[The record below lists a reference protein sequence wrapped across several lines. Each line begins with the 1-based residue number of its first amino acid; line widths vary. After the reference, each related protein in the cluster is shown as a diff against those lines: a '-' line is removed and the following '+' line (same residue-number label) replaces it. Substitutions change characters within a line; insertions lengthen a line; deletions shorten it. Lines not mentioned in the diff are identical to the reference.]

1 MTLQFADR
9 FIKVPLGVAEDI
21 LVKVGSLIFPVDF
34 VILDMK
40 ADPAMP
46 ILLGRAFLY
55 TAKANFDM
63 DGGNLTL
70 QIGMDVVTFNMN
82 DPGKFSSNIA
92 KCEAISECY
101 RVEVCDPEVAQE
113 LFRMK
118 QEQYDEECGFGDLK
132 LVAAVTFEDEKEED
146 AGDDEPSEMVEE

>member
-1 MTLQFADR
+1 
-9 FIKVPLGVAEDI
+9 
-21 LVKVGSLIFPVDF
+21 
-34 VILDMK
+34 MK

-46 ILLGRAFLY
+46 ILLGRPFLY
-55 TAKANFDM
+55 TAKVNFDM

-70 QIGMDVVTFNMN
+70 RIGTEVVTFNMS
-82 DPGKFSSNIA
+82 DPGKFSSEIA

-118 QEQYDEECGFGDLK
+118 QERLDEECGFGDLK
-132 LVAAVTFEDEKEED
+132 LVAAVTFEDEKEEEAVNEKATQEEEQENHD
-146 AGDDEPSEMVEE
+146 LRGAGES

>member
-1 MTLQFADR
+1 MKVEKALCDIGSSIDFMPYSIFKQVGLEEIKPTRMTLQFADR
-9 FIKVPLGVAEDI
+9 SVKVPLGMAEDI

-46 ILLGRAFLY
+46 ILLGRPFLY

-70 QIGMDVVTFNMN
+70 RIGT
-82 DPGKFSSNIA
+82 
-92 KCEAISECY
+92 
-101 RVEVCDPEVAQE
+101 
-113 LFRMK
+113 
-118 QEQYDEECGFGDLK
+118 
-132 LVAAVTFEDEKEED
+132 
-146 AGDDEPSEMVEE
+146 